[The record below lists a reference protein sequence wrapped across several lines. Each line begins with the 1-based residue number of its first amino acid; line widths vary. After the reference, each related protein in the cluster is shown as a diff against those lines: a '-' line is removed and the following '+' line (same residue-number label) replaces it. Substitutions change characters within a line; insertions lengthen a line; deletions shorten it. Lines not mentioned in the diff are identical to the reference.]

1 MVVGVPSPVTIVE
14 EEDINV
20 CELSNSVTD
29 SVPILSNTTELPIDQ
44 TNNINEYPFEF
55 LSGEELIEHGMD
67 LTDGYIYLTTY
78 RLFIFSNQSS
88 SHGSFINYPIRLI
101 ETIEIKDNI
110 YLYIQCKDI
119 RSFRL
124 MFTTTDK
131 CCYWLKKLN
140 ESLTTLICLD
150 DLFAIKYA
158 LNKSQDD
165 NDIKCD
171 CIRQEFIRLQLN
183 CYPWRITEINHDYKL
198 SPSYPNIC
206 VVPASITDEEV
217 HEVAKFR
224 SYKRFPTIVWRHT
237 NGAVI
242 ARTSQPEVGWLFWRS
257 KEDEKMIQAIMN
269 ACKITIQDS
278 TTQEIN
284 SNRLLILDARSY
296 TAALANRAKGGGFE
310 HPPYYSD
317 CDVQFMNLP
326 NIHVIRK
333 SAHMLRVAVANAAQ
347 GENWLSQLESSRW
360 LHNLSALI
368 NAALFVVST
377 VNNHARPVL
386 IHCSDGWDRTP
397 QITTLA
403 EIMLDSYYRTI
414 EGFQALVQR
423 EWIAFGHKFADRCG
437 HGNGINDLNERS
449 PVFLQWLDC
458 IYQLYIQ
465 NPTAFEFNE
474 MFLLKLANHTYSC
487 LYGTFLCNTDF
498 ERTTTNLESRTLS
511 IWTLLNNNSKQFINP
526 SYNKTKK
533 DILYSSSSVRDL
545 TIWSNLYLRDIRN
558 TPIGS
563 SEHTSKT
570 ISTRIRSYEDLS
582 TALTNHIHRSTSD
595 PTFSDSLPLESLS
608 IPIRSNNYN
617 SLSHLIQSQCNRS
630 LNSTST
636 NSLFGPPHH
645 LGTLNDSHHNVTNNS
660 NTNQISLPTN
670 TSPDNRIKH
679 QSFTNDDSSPDI
691 TQLALS
697 FQRFSLNLHSV
708 DNILRTMSRPRRH
721 TNSTSS
727 TTSSLSDAWSLTK
740 LNSYD
745 PNQTQRMMQH
755 LTSNKIIKLIRK
767 RIDTDGLTK
776 IPDQITSRMIQKER
790 SYQKRIESLREHER
804 QMQKFVYTLINI
816 NHNQNIS
823 PRMDAISQSNI
834 NSIETLSYSSWQK
847 IDNTDAIVTR
857 WLPDFIAQT
866 CHSCHVKFQQWPI
879 SRKHHCRK
887 CGYVFCNNCTNNYK
901 LIPSLNLKDP
911 VRVCRDCFRTVDD
924 YSNNNNNNNNNNN
937 TSIESA
943 RTATPI
949 PIQNGCRQSN
959 GTSSGS
965 FNSPGGQKVKG

>member
-1 MVVGVPSPVTIVE
+1 MVVGGPSPVTIVE

-20 CELSNSVTD
+20 CELSNSVSD
-29 SVPILSNTTELPIDQ
+29 AAPSSSNTTELPIDQ
-44 TNNINEYPFEF
+44 TNNINEFPFEF
-55 LSGEELIEHGMD
+55 LSGEELIDHNMD

-78 RLFIFSNQSS
+78 RLFAFSNQSS
-88 SHGSFINYPIRLI
+88 SSHCSFINYPIRLI
-101 ETIEIKDNI
+101 ETIEVKDNI
-110 YLYIQCKDI
+110 YLSIQCKDI

-124 MFTTTDK
+124 MFTTTEK
-131 CCYWLKKLN
+131 CCYWFKKLN
-140 ESLTTLICLD
+140 EYITTLICLD

-158 LNKSQDD
+158 LNKSQQD
-165 NDIKCD
+165 NNIKHD
-171 CIRQEFIRLQLN
+171 YIRQEFIRLQLDS
-183 CYPWRITEINHDYKL
+183 YPWRLTDINHDYKL

-206 VVPASITDEEV
+206 VVPANITDDEV

-224 SYKRFPTIVWRHT
+224 SYKRFPTIVWRHN

-269 ACKITIQDS
+269 ACKTTTTTTTEDS
-278 TTQEIN
+278 TNEIN

-333 SAHMLRVAVANAAQ
+333 SAYMLRVAVANAVQ
-347 GENWLSQLESSRW
+347 GEHWLAQLESSRW

-368 NAALFVVST
+368 NAASFVVAT

-414 EGFQALVQR
+414 EGFQILVQR

-437 HGNGINDLNERS
+437 HGNGANDLHERS

-474 MFLLKLANHTYSC
+474 MFLLKLAHHTYTC

-498 ERTTTNLESRTLS
+498 ERTTTNLENRTLS
-511 IWTLLNNNSKQFINP
+511 IWSLLNVNSKQFINH

-533 DILYSSSSVRDL
+533 EILYPSSSVRDL
-545 TIWSNLYLRDIRN
+545 TIWSNLYLRDIRY
-558 TPIGS
+558 TPVGS
-563 SEHTSKT
+563 SEHASKT
-570 ISTRIRSYEDLS
+570 IPTRIRSYEDLS
-582 TALTNHIHRSTSD
+582 TAITNNVHRSTSD
-595 PTFSDSLPLESLS
+595 PSFTDSLPIESLS
-608 IPIRSNNYN
+608 IQIRSNHNN
-617 SLSHLIQSQCNRS
+617 SLPYQIHSQYNRS

-660 NTNQISLPTN
+660 NTNQISLPLN
-670 TSPDNRIKH
+670 NSPDNRIRQ
-679 QSFTNDDSSPDI
+679 QSFTTDDSSPDI

-697 FQRFSLNLHSV
+697 FQRFSLNLSSV
-708 DNILRTMSRPRRH
+708 DNILRTMSRPRKH

-740 LNSYD
+740 INSYD

-755 LTSNKIIKLIRK
+755 LTSNKIMKLIRK

-776 IPDQITSRMIQKER
+776 IPDQITSRMLEKER
-790 SYQKRIESLREHER
+790 TYQQRIENLREHGR
-804 QMQKFVYTLINI
+804 QMQRFVYTLINI
-816 NHNQNIS
+816 SHNQNIS
-823 PRMDAISQSNI
+823 PCMDARSQSNI
-834 NSIETLSYSSWQK
+834 NSIETLSCSSWQK
-847 IDNTDAIVTR
+847 IDNTDAGITR
-857 WLPDFIAQT
+857 WLPDFTAQT

-879 SRKHHCRK
+879 SRKHHCR
-887 CGYVFCNNCTNNYK
+887 
-901 LIPSLNLKDP
+901 S
-911 VRVCRDCFRTVDD
+911 R
-924 YSNNNNNNNNNNN
+924 
-937 TSIESA
+937 
-943 RTATPI
+943 
-949 PIQNGCRQSN
+949 
-959 GTSSGS
+959 
-965 FNSPGGQKVKG
+965 